1 MPSEA
6 SAAGSPAKK
15 TDQGWIDIKKFCRQV
30 SEAGKV
36 KPLPN
41 YVLQGP
47 KGGALARGGRAGAG
61 AGNPLGAFEAEKKYK
76 KNLEA
81 LKYEIEDKNRE
92 IDGLRKEK
100 DLGHDSY
107 KRLDA
112 EKKSLEV
119 RLVDKHSKPPRET
132 QNESIAHSQAQQ
144 LA

>member
-1 MPSEA
+1 M
-6 SAAGSPAKK
+6 
-15 TDQGWIDIKKFCRQV
+15 
-30 SEAGKV
+30 
-36 KPLPN
+36 
-41 YVLQGP
+41 LQGP
-47 KGGALARGGRAGAG
+47 KGGAPARGGRAGAG

-81 LKYEIEDKNRE
+81 LKQEIEDKNRE

-112 EKKSLEV
+112 EKKRLEA

-132 QNESIAHSQAQQ
+132 QNESITQS
-144 LA
+144 

>member
-6 SAAGSPAKK
+6 SAAGSPSKK
-15 TDQGWIDIKKFCRQV
+15 TDQGWIDIKKFSLQV
-30 SEAGKV
+30 IEAGKV

-100 DLGHDSY
+100 DLSHDSY